1 MMRLTIHKKLI
12 FVSLLLLTVPTLLIG
27 AIGYNVAKDG
37 LNERAEIALKN
48 NVRMAINMIEVAN
61 QQVKSGKL
69 SLVEAQEM
77 VKQRLLGEKNAEG
90 KREINKDIDL
100 GKNGYFFIYDEKG
113 TSVLH
118 PELEGKN
125 LWDTKDPN
133 GLLLVQEFIK
143 QGKNGGGFTHYQW
156 SLLNKSN
163 EFAPK
168 IAYSQMDKHW
178 GWIIQA
184 GSYMSDYNSH
194 ADKIIYVL
202 LLVTAVS
209 LVVGMIVIFFFARHI
224 SNPLTKLKEQVKQ
237 VAGGDLR
244 IEPLKVANKD
254 EVGELTACFNEMT
267 DNLKKVIGHVSIAS
281 QQVAATSEELLASG
295 EQTGSATEQISLSIQ
310 QIAADADNQSS
321 RAVEAVRIVSDI
333 SSGLKNVASNV
344 QLVVH
349 SSATASKTAKNG
361 NEVITKAVGQMKL
374 ISEQT
379 GDTEGVVKLLGEK
392 SSEIDQIISL
402 ITSIAQQT
410 NLLALNAAIEA
421 ARAGEHGKGF
431 AIVADEVRKLAEQS
445 GNAAGQISGL
455 ISQIQHEIMKA
466 VEAMDKG
473 SAAVD
478 QGITMVNQAGE
489 AFHDIL
495 EAVTTVSTQAYD
507 VDDAIQQM
515 NEKAKDMV
523 ETMDRI
529 AAISEQGAGYSENV
543 AAAAEQQ
550 HATIE
555 EVASAANVLSKM
567 AMELQ
572 DSIHSFKL

>member
-1 MMRLTIHKKLI
+1 MMRLTIRRKLI
-12 FVSLLLLTVPTLLIG
+12 FVSLLLLTVPALLIG

-69 SLVEAQEM
+69 SLTEAQEM
-77 VKQRLLGEKNAEG
+77 VKQRLLGKKNAEG

-113 TSVLH
+113 ISVLH

-143 QGKNGGGFTHYQW
+143 QGKNGGGFTYYQW

-168 IAYSQMDKHW
+168 IAYSQMDEHW

-184 GSYMSDYNSH
+184 GSYMSDYNSQ

-209 LVVGMIVIFFFARHI
+209 LVVGMIVIFFFAGHI

-237 VAGGDLR
+237 VADGDLR
-244 IEPLKVANKD
+244 IEPLQVANKD

-267 DNLKKVIGHVSIAS
+267 GNLKEVIGQVSIAS

-295 EQTGSATEQISLSIQ
+295 EQTGCATEQISLSIQ

-344 QLVVH
+344 QSVVH
-349 SSATASKTAKNG
+349 SSATASKTAKSG

-431 AIVADEVRKLAEQS
+431 AVVADEVRKLAEQS

-466 VEAMDKG
+466 IEAMDKG
-473 SAAVD
+473 STAVD

-489 AFHDIL
+489 AFHAIL

-507 VDDAIQQM
+507 VDDAIQQI

-523 ETMDRI
+523 ETIEGI